1 MRLTEGVMSTHELG
15 VVVRTDASLAIGTG
29 HVMRCLTLASALRE
43 QGAAVL
49 FVCREH
55 DGHLCDLIETRGF
68 SVSRLPSPHLD
79 TQGEHRSTS
88 VVHLASSWEEDAR
101 QTQVAI
107 DMLGLKPDW
116 LIVDHYNIDEQWEG
130 ALRTSVDRIMVID
143 DLADRAH
150 DCDLLLDQNLVGQLS
165 TRYVNKVLPTCAVLL
180 GLKYALLQP
189 IYGELHDR
197 VSLRH
202 GSIRRI
208 LVFMGGADHDNLTGR
223 MLSACLSLDRSD
235 INIDVVI
242 PFGSNCEGA
251 IRERASGHANVHLYR
266 DLPTL
271 APLMAQ
277 ADLAI
282 GAAGTTSWERLCLGL
297 PTLVITVAEHQ
308 LPIADE
314 QHRQRLIRKLG
325 HQDQVTESAV
335 KQALEELIQRGLDVE
350 WSNRCHAA
358 VDGRGVQRVCEAL
371 TNGADTDVKV
381 RHTR

>member
-1 MRLTEGVMSTHELG
+1 
-15 VVVRTDASLAIGTG
+15 
-29 HVMRCLTLASALRE
+29 
-43 QGAAVL
+43 
-49 FVCREH
+49 
-55 DGHLCDLIETRGF
+55 
-68 SVSRLPSPHLD
+68 
-79 TQGEHRSTS
+79 
-88 VVHLASSWEEDAR
+88 
-101 QTQVAI
+101 
-107 DMLGLKPDW
+107 
-116 LIVDHYNIDEQWEG
+116 
-130 ALRTSVDRIMVID
+130 MVID
-143 DLADRAH
+143 DLADRVH
-150 DCDLLLDQNLVGQLS
+150 DCDLLLDQNLVAQTS

-197 VSLRH
+197 VSLRR
-202 GSIRRI
+202 GSIRRM

-235 INIDVVI
+235 IDIDVVI
-242 PFGSNCEGA
+242 PFGSNCERA

-297 PTLVITVAEHQ
+297 PALVVTVADHQ

-314 QHRQRLIRKLG
+314 QHRQGLIRTLG

>member
-1 MRLTEGVMSTHELG
+1 MRLTEGVMSTSELR

-43 QGAAVL
+43 QGAAVF

-68 SVSRLPSPHLD
+68 SVSRLPSAHLD
-79 TQGEHRSTS
+79 NQGEHSSTYVVRS
-88 VVHLASSWEEDAR
+88 ASSWEEDAR
-101 QTQVAI
+101 QTQIAI
-107 DMLGLKPDW
+107 DALALKPDW
-116 LIVDHYNIDEQWEG
+116 LVVDHYDIDEQWEG
-130 ALRTSVDRIMVID
+130 ALRTSAHSIMVID

-251 IRERASGHANVHLYR
+251 IREQASGHANVHLYR

-314 QHRQRLIRKLG
+314 QHRQGLIRKLG

-358 VDGRGVQRVCEAL
+358 VDGRGVQRVCETL